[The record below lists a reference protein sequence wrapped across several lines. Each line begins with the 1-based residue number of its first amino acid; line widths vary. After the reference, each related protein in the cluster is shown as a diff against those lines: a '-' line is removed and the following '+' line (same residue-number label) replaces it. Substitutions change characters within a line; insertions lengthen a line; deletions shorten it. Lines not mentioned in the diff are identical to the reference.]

1 MATNRLELPL
11 DPAPFL
17 ELLHDFQARDGY
29 LSSEA
34 MEEMARGLEMP
45 LADLYSAASFYHY
58 VRTEP
63 DPAAPVGVCE
73 GPVCRLLTGEEAK
86 RRLRQRLAIGPNG
99 RSDDGRYRYQ
109 GVACPGLCDSAPA
122 LFLDGHFHA
131 GQEGAP
137 TWPLPDGR
145 SPLPYPASGDSAISN
160 YFANDRAY
168 EALRVALSSAA
179 PQQVIAAVSE
189 SGLLGRGGA
198 GFPAGRKWEA
208 VGSASGALKYVVC
221 NADEGEPGTF
231 KDRPILEYAPEL
243 LIAGMVLAGYAV
255 GAEVG
260 ILYLRYEYARALDVL
275 RAAIE
280 RAEAGGLLGESVAG
294 TGFSFRVHL
303 RRGAGAYVCGEE
315 TSLLNSLEGKRPW
328 PRNRPPYPT
337 SDGLYGRPTL
347 VHNVETLATVPAIV
361 ERGAQWFRSLGR
373 GGAAGTKLYSLS
385 GRVRRP
391 GNHELPLGVSA
402 RELILDQGQGVVDG
416 RSLKAFTLGGVSGGL
431 LPAAALDLPLDYA
444 SPPDQ
449 GASLGSGGVI
459 VLHDGDC
466 VVEFARSCMSF
477 FETESCGKC
486 SPCRIGTVRLREL
499 LDQATGLAGGP
510 VPRDDAAR
518 QYREIEATMRM
529 GSACG
534 LGHSA
539 ALLVGSLFRHFG
551 EEMESHVL
559 RGRCPAGVCRR

>member
-1 MATNRLELPL
+1 MTIRLELPL

-17 ELLHDFQARDGY
+17 KLLHDVQARDGY

-34 MEEMARGLEMP
+34 MEEMAHSLEMP
-45 LADLYSAASFYHY
+45 LADLYSAASFYRY
-58 VRTEP
+58 VRTKP
-63 DPAAPVGVCE
+63 DPAVPVGVCE
-73 GPVCRLLTGEEAK
+73 GPVCRLLTGEEAE
-86 RRLRQRLAIGPNG
+86 RHLRQRLAIGPDG

-131 GQEGAP
+131 GRDGALA
-137 TWPLPDGR
+137 WPSPDGR
-145 SPLPYPASGDSAISN
+145 TPLPHPASGDSAISN
-160 YFANDRAY
+160 YFANDRTY
-168 EALRVALSSAA
+168 EVLRVALGAVA
-179 PQQVIAAVSE
+179 PEQVIAAVSE

-208 VGSASGALKYVVC
+208 VRSAAGAPKYVVC

-260 ILYLRYEYARALDVL
+260 IVYLRYEYRRALDVL
-275 RAAIE
+275 HAAIG
-280 RAEAGGLLGESVAG
+280 RAESDGFLGEGIAG

-328 PRNRPPYPT
+328 PRDRPPYPT

-347 VHNVETLATVPAIV
+347 VHNVETLAAIPAIV

-373 GGAAGTKLYSLS
+373 DGAAGTKLYSLS

-391 GNHELPLGVSA
+391 GNYELPLGVIA

-431 LPAAALDLPLDYA
+431 LPTAALDLPLDYA

-449 GASLGSGGVI
+449 GAFLGSGGVI

-466 VVEFARSCMSF
+466 VVDFARNCMSF

-486 SPCRIGTVRLREL
+486 YPCRIGTVRLREL
-499 LDQATGLAGGP
+499 LDQATGRAKAT

-518 QYREIEATMRM
+518 QYREVEEAMRI

-534 LGHSA
+534 LGPSA

-551 EEMESHVL
+551 EELESHVL
-559 RGRCPAGVCRR
+559 HGRCPAGVCRR